1 MSKIATINIGLLGGR
16 KYGKTVFLT
25 KLISLADS
33 SEDGFIQLNAGSE
46 SLQIKNQLLLNDG
59 VLPATSIEEVTKYDF
74 LLGSPE
80 NITWN
85 MKFCDYAGELVE
97 RIDTNTSV
105 NENQPLSVS
114 DSNNLEDTSESND
127 KSEQSFVANEGN
139 RPYIKKVK
147 KWLKSCDAFIVL
159 VPADITNKDTYP
171 TEEVEIFKQNIG
183 LILKVMKEDEYLM
196 KRPICMAINKWDMLE
211 QSTTLE
217 GILKQKEYAS
227 FRNQLKNLCG
237 SNLFVKPISAFG
249 KHLED
254 DVSKADPEGK
264 PINVIEMLKDLCQK
278 AETSRALVIGKK
290 TRKTPVIIRWFW
302 APCLLLHNSFQGFSN
317 EKYRKYKKMLW
328 MKYLR
333 EFAIGFVSSS
343 ISIFVLTL
351 CICTWILYNQYSNIR
366 QQISKGLANKE
377 IVEDTEKQ
385 ITKKHFFDFMFMK
398 YSLVGIDKRKLL
410 NDFYIAKNKY
420 NVDIFQ
426 SCQDY
431 YDERK
436 RDIEDLTLRPKIRT
450 QRADEAI
457 SFVQSRIK
465 MLTSDA
471 KERSELQ
478 DLVDKQIIKEK
489 KRIDENSSFD
499 VAYQN
504 WQSIPETD
512 VYTRINEAAKLL
524 KEYTESEYPTRKEH
538 IASLQK
544 QKDRYE
550 KDRYS
555 YVFTQIHGNNYSD
568 DFNEKTDDYSNRIK
582 RAQNRINLI
591 NLEMEKLPGSSKLE
605 EYRKLID
612 EEKARIEYLKQFG
625 DFDLNVN
632 RLLRQETIETI
643 TEIVEFIATNKATY
657 IEKRENSF
665 AELTKRIETLNNLFF
680 SALQK
685 KLAIPSLRD
694 AVSLS

>member
-478 DLVDKQIIKEK
+478 DLVDIRMKNLCQTTSWIEGVGEIGIELYGCYSADEIHLLCENTL
-489 KRIDENSSFD
+489 KRGVPLGTLYNHDN
-499 VAYQN
+499 
-504 WQSIPETD
+504 
-512 VYTRINEAAKLL
+512 KLSMVMV
-524 KEYTESEYPTRKEH
+524 T
-538 IASLQK
+538 
-544 QKDRYE
+544 
-550 KDRYS
+550 
-555 YVFTQIHGNNYSD
+555 
-568 DFNEKTDDYSNRIK
+568 
-582 RAQNRINLI
+582 
-591 NLEMEKLPGSSKLE
+591 
-605 EYRKLID
+605 
-612 EEKARIEYLKQFG
+612 
-625 DFDLNVN
+625 
-632 RLLRQETIETI
+632 
-643 TEIVEFIATNKATY
+643 TNKADKEYSPSTLY
-657 IEKRENSF
+657 QDYGINENQFHWQS
-665 AELTKRIETLNNLFF
+665 KNDVRIESKEGQRFIHQKDNGWKFLLFVRD
-680 SALQK
+680 SK
-685 KLAIPSLRD
+685 KDAFGNSNCYYCLGLMDYDKSEGECPMNITWNMQNKIPGFILEKAQAI
-694 AVSLS
+694 